1 MIMAN
6 LITCSRIILSLIMLL
21 FPACSPPFYCCY
33 LLAGFSDMIDGAV
46 ARRCE
51 TASDFGARLDT
62 IADVVFVTA
71 SAYKLLPVLSIPV
84 GIWIWTGVIA
94 MIKVI
99 NIISGY
105 VINKQF
111 MSVHTTANRLTGLL
125 LFIFPLSTAVID
137 IRYSTIVVCMAA
149 TFAAI
154 QEGHFIRTGKQS

>member
-1 MIMAN
+1 MAN
-6 LITCSRIILSLIMLL
+6 LITFSRVILSLIMLF
-21 FPACSPPFYCCY
+21 FPTGSSPFYCCY
-33 LLAGFSDMIDGAV
+33 LLAGFSDMIDGTV
-46 ARRCE
+46 ARKCE
-51 TASDFGARLDT
+51 TANDFGARLDT
-62 IADVVFVTA
+62 IADVFFVAA
-71 SAYKLLPVLSIPV
+71 SAYKLLPVLNIPV
-84 GIWIWTGVIA
+84 EIWIWTGVIA

-111 MSVHTTANRLTGLL
+111 ISVHTTANKLTGLL
-125 LFIFPLSTAVID
+125 LFILPLSTAVID

>member
-1 MIMAN
+1 
-6 LITCSRIILSLIMLL
+6 
-21 FPACSPPFYCCY
+21 
-33 LLAGFSDMIDGAV
+33 MIDGTV

-51 TASDFGARLDT
+51 TANDFGARLDT
-62 IADVVFVTA
+62 IADVVFVAA

-84 GIWIWTGVIA
+84 GLWIWTGVVFI
-94 MIKVI
+94 IKVI

-111 MSVHTTANRLTGLL
+111 MSVHTTSNKLTGLL
-125 LFIFPLSTAVID
+125 LFILPLSVAVID

-154 QEGHFIRTGKQS
+154 QEGHFIRSGKQS